1 LNGIVD
7 ESCNPKYFWKP
18 DPEDQSNIAL
28 NTEAQYIWIRLLW
41 MLI

>member
-1 LNGIVD
+1 MDLLMKAAIQNIFG
-7 ESCNPKYFWKP
+7 KP

-28 NTEAQYIWIRLLW
+28 NTEAQGIWIRLLW